1 MTEVVMYFAGFL
13 MMDTVLSVGFALL
26 NKRKS
31 FMTVHFHLEDV
42 VTHVAEGARWYSIFI
57 LPYYLYPCAMFSFLA
72 LFGTAIVCGTDW
84 FFCKEN
90 CAHKNIVF
98 LAMTICFS
106 FFHGSTFVG
115 MIDRFGF
122 LGLLLALFCVCLHN
136 TVVHDAAF
144 TLAEWNAVKQ
154 ISKGLDTPL
163 QRAAIPDAN
172 VASTT
177 SYTDESDSDDSEE
190 AHLNET
196 TLLRVDW
203 VQRNRYCN
211 PIAVITPISVN
222 GNTIKKVCIP
232 MNMIKDLR
240 IGSRISI
247 VFHAGVIPAIDSIIE
262 KGDGA
267 EIDIPYEEKIWVD
280 KDDVFYSYV
289 NLSNLTKEDLNNM
302 SEHMLES
309 ICDRLGIPRSTKTE
323 MVNKLSAHS
332 DTIRVHLPS
341 EEDDEESTLSQS
353 APPHCC
359 QGV

>member
-42 VTHVAEGARWYSIFI
+42 VMHVAEGARWYSIFI

-163 QRAAIPDAN
+163 SRVAITTTLVTSN
-172 VASTT
+172 ASE
-177 SYTDESDSDDSEE
+177 TDESDESSE
-190 AHLNET
+190 
-196 TLLRVDW
+196 D
-203 VQRNRYCN
+203 
-211 PIAVITPISVN
+211 
-222 GNTIKKVCIP
+222 
-232 MNMIKDLR
+232 M
-240 IGSRISI
+240 
-247 VFHAGVIPAIDSIIE
+247 
-262 KGDGA
+262 
-267 EIDIPYEEKIWVD
+267 
-280 KDDVFYSYV
+280 
-289 NLSNLTKEDLNNM
+289 
-302 SEHMLES
+302 
-309 ICDRLGIPRSTKTE
+309 
-323 MVNKLSAHS
+323 
-332 DTIRVHLPS
+332 
-341 EEDDEESTLSQS
+341 DDEEPTTNLSQS
-353 APPHCC
+353 SPPACNRC